1 MDEQVVRT
9 HARTH
14 VLEPNKPTLEQLGRR
29 WWRENRKRLLLDAAP
44 VPKLTDLIVLA
55 FLAGAGAG
63 LQQATEILSEQDYKD
78 VLAGDDAARLELE
91 LEEG

>member
-63 LQQATEILSEQDYKD
+63 LQQEQDYKD
-78 VLAGDDAARLELE
+78 VLAGDNAARLELE

>member
-29 WWRENRKRLLLDAAP
+29 WWRENRKRLLADVVRLPD
-44 VPKLTDLIVLA
+44 IVELA

>member
-1 MDEQVVRT
+1 MNEQVVRT

-44 VPKLTDLIVLA
+44 VPNLTDLIVLA

-63 LQQATEILSEQDYKD
+63 LQQATAILSEQDYKD
-78 VLAGDDAARLELE
+78 ELAGDDAEKLALEM
-91 LEEG
+91 EEG

>member
-29 WWRENRKRLLLDAAP
+29 WWRENRKRLLADVVRLPD
-44 VPKLTDLIVLA
+44 IVELA

-78 VLAGDDAARLELE
+78 VLAGDNAARLELE

>member
-29 WWRENRKRLLLDAAP
+29 WWRENRKRLLADAVRLP
-44 VPKLTDLIVLA
+44 DIVELA
-55 FLAGAGAG
+55 FLAGAGAA

-78 VLAGDDAARLELE
+78 ELAGDDAEKLALEM
-91 LEEG
+91 EEG

>member
-1 MDEQVVRT
+1 MEPRYT
-9 HARTH
+9 HTQH
-14 VLEPNKPTLEQLGRR
+14 KHTVLEPNKPTLEQLGRR
-29 WWRENRKRLLLDAAP
+29 WWRENRKRLLLDAVP
-44 VPKLTDLIVLA
+44 VPNLTDLIVLA
-55 FLAGAGAG
+55 FLAGAEAG

>member
-1 MDEQVVRT
+1 MDRQKASPR
-9 HARTH
+9 
-14 VLEPNKPTLEQLGRR
+14 LEQLARR
-29 WWRENRKRLLLDAAP
+29 WWRENRERLLVDAVRLP
-44 VPKLTDLIVLA
+44 DIVELA